1 MAWGAP
7 NHCRSGPSGDDSGF
21 RSGRRGSLTVRCGGM
36 ERAFGTAL
44 YRASQ
49 LLLLLHQ
56 AHEIHL
62 PSLERRVAKPDI
74 QTMLDGQHDTDAK
87 RRRNA
92 MTSLEPARKFILKYP
107 DYL

>member
-1 MAWGAP
+1 MGSAQPLPLRPIGRWLRLP
-7 NHCRSGPSGDDSGF
+7 LGPSWFADRSLRRHGAGF
-21 RSGRRGSLTVRCGGM
+21 
-36 ERAFGTAL
+36 L

-56 AHEIHL
+56 AHETHL